1 MLEFTQL
8 RSPLK
13 QGSLSEAR
21 RKKDNISLVRVIW
34 HFNIEVLVLP
44 SGLYAKLEKPELDLS
59 PWAVDRSLART
70 SVEF

>member
-1 MLEFTQL
+1 MW
-8 RSPLK
+8 SPLK

-21 RKKDNISLVRVIW
+21 RRKDNISLVRVIW

-44 SGLYAKLEKPELDLS
+44 SGLYAKLEKPELYPS